1 MEKPTNIEESKKMII
16 LVADDDEDD
25 QLFTKEAFDESKLN
39 IEIRFVNDGLE
50 LLDYLKQRNK
60 YANPESC
67 PRPSLILLDLNM
79 PKMDGR
85 EALKEIKTDETLKMI
100 PVVALTTSKAEQDVL
115 KTYELG
121 INSFITKPVS
131 IADFI
136 EIASTLGHYWLEI
149 VQLPQKY
156 KK

>member
-1 MEKPTNIEESKKMII
+1 MGNSKKKIVI

-25 QLFTKEAFDESKLN
+25 QLFTREAFEESKMSVD
-39 IEIRFVNDGLE
+39 IRFVNDGLE
-50 LLDYLKQRNK
+50 LLDYLKQKNK
-60 YANPESC
+60 YANSDDC
-67 PRPSLILLDLNM
+67 PSPSLILLDLNM

-85 EALKEIKTDETLKMI
+85 EALKEIKSDAVLKTI

-121 INSFITKPVS
+121 INSFITKPVA
-131 IADFI
+131 IGEFI
-136 EIASTLGHYWLEI
+136 EIARTLGHYWLDI
-149 VQLPQKY
+149 VQLPQTL

>member
-1 MEKPTNIEESKKMII
+1 MKNSQEKNKIVI
-16 LVADDDEDD
+16 LIADDDEDD
-25 QLFTKEAFDESKLN
+25 QLFTREAFEESKMSVDL
-39 IEIRFVNDGLE
+39 RFVGDGIE

-60 YANPESC
+60 YANPADC
-67 PRPSLILLDLNM
+67 PSPSLILLDLNM

-85 EALKEIKTDETLKMI
+85 EALKEIKSDQNLRTI

-121 INSFITKPVS
+121 INSFVTKPVA
-131 IADFI
+131 ITDFI
-136 EIASTLGHYWLEI
+136 EIAKTLGHYWLEI
-149 VQLPQKY
+149 VQLPQNQ

>member
-1 MEKPTNIEESKKMII
+1 MENSKKKLVI

-25 QLFTKEAFDESKLN
+25 QLFTKEAFEESKLSVD
-39 IEIRFVNDGLE
+39 IRFVNDGLE
-50 LLDYLKQRNK
+50 LLDYLKQHNK
-60 YANPESC
+60 YNNPDDC
-67 PRPSLILLDLNM
+67 PSPSLILLDLNM

-85 EALKEIKTDETLKMI
+85 EALKEIKSDADLKTI

-121 INSFITKPVS
+121 INSFITKPVA
-131 IADFI
+131 IAEFI
-136 EIASTLGHYWLEI
+136 EIARTLGHYWLDI
-149 VQLPQKY
+149 VQLPQNI

>member
-1 MEKPTNIEESKKMII
+1 MKNIRDINKMLI

-25 QLFTKEAFDESKLN
+25 QLFTKEAFYESKLHV
-39 IEIRFVNDGLE
+39 EIHFVNNGLE
-50 LLDYLKQRNK
+50 LLDYLKKGNDEK
-60 YANPESC
+60 
-67 PRPSLILLDLNM
+67 RPMPALILLDLNM

-85 EALKEIKTDETLKMI
+85 EALKEIKSNHALKMI
-100 PVVALTTSKAEQDVL
+100 PVVALTTSKAEQDIL

-136 EIASTLGHYWLEI
+136 EIAQTLGHYWLEI
-149 VQLPQKY
+149 VQLPQNSQK
-156 KK
+156 

>member
-1 MEKPTNIEESKKMII
+1 MGNSKKKLVI

-25 QLFTKEAFDESKLN
+25 QLFTREAFEESKMSVD
-39 IEIRFVNDGLE
+39 IRFVNDGLE
-50 LLDYLKQRNK
+50 LLDYLKQKNK
-60 YANPESC
+60 YVNPDDC
-67 PRPSLILLDLNM
+67 PSPSLILLDLNM

-85 EALKEIKTDETLKMI
+85 EALKEIKSDAVLKTI

-121 INSFITKPVS
+121 INSFITKPVA
-131 IADFI
+131 IGEFI
-136 EIASTLGHYWLEI
+136 EIARTLGHYWLDI
-149 VQLPQKY
+149 VQLPQTS

>member
-1 MEKPTNIEESKKMII
+1 MEKSTNIENSNKMII

-25 QLFTKEAFDESKLN
+25 QLFTKEAFDESKLEV
-39 IEIRFVNDGLE
+39 EIRFVNDGLE
-50 LLDYLKQRNK
+50 LLDYLKHRNK
-60 YANPESC
+60 YANPDSS

-131 IADFI
+131 IKDFT

>member
-1 MEKPTNIEESKKMII
+1 MI

-25 QLFTKEAFDESKLN
+25 QLFIREAFEESKLLVD
-39 IEIRFVNDGLE
+39 IRFVNDGLE

-60 YANPESC
+60 YANIENC
-67 PRPSLILLDLNM
+67 PSPSLILLDLNM

-85 EALKEIKTDETLKMI
+85 EALKEIKSDTALKTI

-131 IADFI
+131 IDEFI
-136 EIASTLGHYWLEI
+136 EIAKTLGHYWLDI
-149 VQLPQKY
+149 VQLPQKA

>member
-1 MEKPTNIEESKKMII
+1 MANSKKKLVI

-25 QLFTKEAFDESKLN
+25 QLFTKEAFEESKLLVD
-39 IEIRFVNDGLE
+39 IRFVNDGLE
-50 LLDYLKQRNK
+50 LLDYLKQQSK
-60 YANPESC
+60 YANSEDFPK
-67 PRPSLILLDLNM
+67 PALILLDLNM

-85 EALKEIKTDETLKMI
+85 EALKVIKSDSKLKLI

-121 INSFITKPVS
+121 INSFITKPVT

-136 EIASTLGHYWLEI
+136 EIAQTLGHYWLDI
-149 VQLPQKY
+149 VQLPQNP

>member
-1 MEKPTNIEESKKMII
+1 MEKPTNLDNTNKMVI

-25 QLFTKEAFDESKLN
+25 QLFTKEAFDESKLS
-39 IEIRFVNDGLE
+39 IDMRFVNDGLE

-60 YANPESC
+60 YANPDES

-85 EALKEIKTDETLKMI
+85 EALKEIKNDETLRMI
-100 PVVALTTSKAEQDVL
+100 PVVALTTSKAEKDVL

-121 INSFITKPVS
+121 INSFITKPVT
-131 IADFI
+131 IDDFI

-149 VQLPQKY
+149 VQLPQQH

>member
-1 MEKPTNIEESKKMII
+1 MGNSKKKLVI

-25 QLFTKEAFDESKLN
+25 QLFTREAFEESKLLVD
-39 IEIRFVNDGLE
+39 IRFVNDGLE
-50 LLDYLKQRNK
+50 LLDYLKQQNK
-60 YANPESC
+60 YTNPDDC
-67 PRPSLILLDLNM
+67 PSPSLILLDLNM

-85 EALKEIKTDETLKMI
+85 EALKEIKSDTALKTI

-121 INSFITKPVS
+121 INSFITKPVA
-131 IADFI
+131 IGEFI
-136 EIASTLGHYWLEI
+136 EIARTLGHYWLDI
-149 VQLPQKY
+149 VQLPQNS

>member
-1 MEKPTNIEESKKMII
+1 MANSKKKLVI

-25 QLFTKEAFDESKLN
+25 QLFTKEAFEESKLLVD
-39 IEIRFVNDGLE
+39 IRFVNDGLE
-50 LLDYLKQRNK
+50 LLDYLKQQNK
-60 YANPESC
+60 YANSEDC
-67 PRPSLILLDLNM
+67 PKPALILLDLNM

-85 EALKEIKTDETLKMI
+85 EALKVIKSDSKLKLI

-121 INSFITKPVS
+121 INSFITKPVT

-136 EIASTLGHYWLEI
+136 EIAQTLGHYWLDI
-149 VQLPQKY
+149 VQLPQNP

>member
-1 MEKPTNIEESKKMII
+1 MEKPTNLDITNKMVI

-25 QLFTKEAFDESKLN
+25 QLFTKEAFEESKLD
-39 IEIRFVNDGLE
+39 IDMRFVNDGLE

-60 YANPESC
+60 YANPDTC
-67 PRPSLILLDLNM
+67 PRPALILLDLNM

-85 EALKEIKTDETLKMI
+85 EALREIKHDETLRMI
-100 PVVALTTSKAEQDVL
+100 PVVALTTSKAEKDVL

-121 INSFITKPVS
+121 INSFITKPVT
-131 IADFI
+131 IDDFI

-149 VQLPQKY
+149 VQLPQKNI
-156 KK
+156 K